1 MESQGSRRAT
11 RRIHVRQALR
21 RWSYR
26 TSALS
31 LFAWVLVFCA
41 SVGLDGAH
49 AQTTY
54 VHDADG
60 RVVAVT
66 QSTGTTQQYTY
77 DTLGHPAQVTAP
89 ISSNQLAIFAFMPTH
104 GIAGTEV
111 TLQGQGFSSNAA
123 SDTVSFNGATA
134 TVLSASSTQL
144 VVSVPG
150 GATTGPISVT
160 VGGQTATS
168 AQSFVMDTGDAPTIT
183 AVTPVVA
190 VGGTVTVSGTNLAP
204 FAADTT
210 VQMAGLNMTGIS
222 SLSNTQL
229 QYLVPSNAISG
240 HVAVQ
245 TLYGS
250 ATSATPVA

>member
-1 MESQGSRRAT
+1 MKLGYAEWADSSGVTAPTALALLPQSRR
-11 RRIHVRQALR
+11 RSWFQAG
-21 RWSYR
+21 
-26 TSALS
+26 
-31 LFAWVLVFCA
+31 LFALLLCM
-41 SVGLDGAH
+41 GAAQ

-54 VHDADG
+54 VHDASG

-66 QSTGTTQQYTY
+66 QSDGTTQQYTY
-77 DTLGHPAQVTAP
+77 DTLGHPSQVTAS
-89 ISSNQLAIFAFMPTH
+89 IAAGQLAMFAFAPTH
-104 GIAGTEV
+104 GVAGTQV
-111 TLQGQGFSSNAA
+111 TIQGQGFSSNAA

-134 TVLSASSTQL
+134 TVLSASSNQL
-144 VVSVPG
+144 MVGVPG

-210 VQMAGLNMTGIS
+210 AQMAGLNMTGIS